1 MEFTELFKPIKLGTL
16 ELKNRIGGACTT
28 TGGADINGYIT
39 ENAVATYAARA
50 AGGAGF
56 ICIECTFAS
65 DFGAA
70 TTSFGNPRM
79 SNRSYYAG
87 MAELAE
93 TIQAYG
99 AKAFIQISP
108 GFGRQG
114 SSKLSG
120 QNPPAP
126 SPIPC
131 DVCHDFDL
139 RIMPF
144 GWESRA
150 AQTPGKVAKTPR
162 ELTLDEIEWMENQ
175 YPDAVAGARICG
187 YDAVELH
194 SPHGYLIHQFLSP
207 RSNQRTDK
215 YGGSLENRM
224 RFLRNLFVNARKRV
238 GPDYPLGIRL
248 SGDEQMENGLHPEEV
263 AIIAEKMENE
273 GIDWLHVS
281 SGSYEAR
288 EYFFPQ
294 HPDTMIKHGED
305 FKRVVKVP
313 VLVPSIHDP
322 FVAEQVVKEGK
333 ADVVTLGRQLIADPD
348 WPMKVEQGRLDDITM
363 CVKCN
368 VCLGRFNRGL
378 QIRCPLNPNS
388 GRERYIPRYQRPA
401 IPAKKP
407 PCEMGCPAGID
418 IQNYVLMASRG
429 RFDEALTK
437 IRKSTPLYGI
447 LGRVCQ
453 RPCETVCNRK
463 ELDESVAI
471 NDLKRFV
478 ADYELQNGGR
488 NVEPARRTK
497 KEKVAV
503 IGSGPSGLSAAYDLV
518 KMGYGVTVFEAL
530 PVAGGW
536 MALGIPEYRL
546 PRDILAREL
555 EVIEK
560 TGVEIKL
567 NSPVGQ
573 NGLALEDLWDQGY
586 KAIYIATGAHKSLRL
601 DIPNENV
608 KGVVEGA
615 SWLKDINLGRDVKV
629 GNKVVVIGGGN
640 VAIDS
645 ARAALRLGAHNVTIA
660 YRRTSEEMPAIK
672 DEIEEAQKEGIEIH
686 FLTSP
691 CKIMCNE
698 DGQCSGVEC
707 FEMKLGEEDASGRK
721 APMYVAGSEFE
732 IEADMI
738 ISAVGQ
744 SPDLSF
750 IPKESKVQTWEGGR
764 IVAEKNSMATNVPG
778 IFAGGDA
785 VTGPA
790 SIIEAIAAGKK
801 AAVGIDCYLTGKP
814 YPVEEPMPRI
824 AEMNDPVMKFH
835 LREIEKEERALMPL
849 LEVDARNDTFKEVHL
864 GLAEEEAVRE
874 ARRCLNCRISAMRY

>member
-16 ELKNRIGGACTT
+16 ELKNRVGGACTT
-28 TGGADINGYIT
+28 TGGADINGFIT

-70 TTSFGNPRM
+70 TTSFGNPRL
-79 SNRSYYAG
+79 SNRSYFAG
-87 MAELAE
+87 MSELAE

-120 QNPPAP
+120 QDPPAP
-126 SPIPC
+126 SAIPC
-131 DVCHDFDL
+131 DVCHDFDQ

-144 GWESRA
+144 GWESKA
-150 AQTPGKVAKTPR
+150 AQTQGKVAKTPR

-238 GPDYPLGIRL
+238 GPDFPLGIRL
-248 SGDEQMENGLHPEEV
+248 SGDEQMEKGLHPEEV

-288 EYFFPQ
+288 EHFFPQ
-294 HPDTMIKHGED
+294 HPDTMVKHAAD
-305 FKRVVKVP
+305 FKSVVKVP
-313 VLVPSIHDP
+313 VLVPSVHDP
-322 FVAEQVVKEGK
+322 ILAEQIVKEGK
-333 ADVVTLGRQLIADPD
+333 ADIVTLGRQLIADPD
-348 WPMKVEQGRLDDITM
+348 WPMKVEEGRLDDITI

-407 PCEMGCPAGID
+407 PCETGCPAGID

-429 RFDEALTK
+429 RFEEALTK

-453 RPCETVCNRK
+453 RPCELVCNRSK
-463 ELDESVAI
+463 LDEPVAI

-488 NVEPARRTK
+488 DVDPAIRTK
-497 KEKVAV
+497 KENVAI

-518 KMGYGVTVFEAL
+518 KMGYGATVFEAL
-530 PVAGGW
+530 SVAGGW

-546 PRDILAREL
+546 PRDILATEL

-567 NSPVGQ
+567 NSPVGRDR
-573 NGLALEDLWDQGY
+573 EQGY
-586 KAIYIATGAHKSLRL
+586 KAIYIAVGAHKGTKLE
-601 DIPNENV
+601 IPNENV
-608 KGVVEGA
+608 EGVVDGA
-615 SWLKDINLGRDVKV
+615 SWLKEMSLGRDVKI
-629 GNKVVVIGGGN
+629 GKKVVVIGGGN

-645 ARAALRLGAHNVTIA
+645 ARAALRLGAKDVTIA

-672 DEIEEAQKEGIEIH
+672 DEIDEAQKEGIEIH

-698 DGQCSGVEC
+698 NGQCSGVEC
-707 FEMKLGEEDASGRK
+707 FEMELGEEDASGRK
-721 APMYVAGSEFE
+721 APLYVAGSEFN

-744 SPDLSF
+744 TPDLSF
-750 IPKESKVQTWEGGR
+750 MPEEGILQIWQGGR
-764 IVAEKNSMATNVPG
+764 VVAEKNSMATNIPG
-778 IFAGGDA
+778 VFAGGDA

-801 AAVGIDCYLTGKP
+801 AAVGIDCYLAGKP
-814 YPVEEPMPRI
+814 YPVEAPALRI
-824 AEMNDPVMKFH
+824 AEMEDQVMKFH
-835 LREIEKEERALMPL
+835 LREVEKEERALMPML
-849 LEVDARNDTFKEVHL
+849 DIEARKDSFQEVHL
-864 GLAEEEAVRE
+864 GLEEEEAVRE
-874 ARRCLNCRISAMRY
+874 ARRCLTCRISAMRY